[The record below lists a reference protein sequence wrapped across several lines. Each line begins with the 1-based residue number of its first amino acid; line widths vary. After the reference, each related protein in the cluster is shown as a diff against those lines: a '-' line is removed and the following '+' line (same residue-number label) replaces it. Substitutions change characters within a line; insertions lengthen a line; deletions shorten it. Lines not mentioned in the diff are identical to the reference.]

1 MSPCEVV
8 AEFDRHASCLARAG
22 SRRCNYA
29 VPAADLKQEA
39 LIGGLKA
46 NQSYSSSHGA
56 QLATWIR
63 NKMKYAVLDA
73 IRAETKSR
81 MRGGPPEFVSFA
93 DVIKGEK
100 QRCYW
105 QF

>member
-1 MSPCEVV
+1 MSPTEVIF
-8 AEFDRHASCLARAG
+8 EFDKHASCLARTG
-22 SRRCNYA
+22 TRRCNFA
-29 VPAADLKQEA
+29 IPAADLKQEA
-39 LIGGLKA
+39 LMGGLKA
-46 NQSYSSSHGA
+46 NQSYNPSHGA

-81 MRGGPPEFVSFA
+81 RRGGAPEFISFA
-93 DVIKGEK
+93 DAIKGEK